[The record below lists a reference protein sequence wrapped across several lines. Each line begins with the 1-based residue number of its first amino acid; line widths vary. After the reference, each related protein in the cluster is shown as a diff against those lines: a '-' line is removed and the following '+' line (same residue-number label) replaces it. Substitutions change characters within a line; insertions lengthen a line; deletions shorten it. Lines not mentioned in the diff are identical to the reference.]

1 MSDFTNKVGC
11 ECQHMLSLSVSK
23 VSTPSVQCRTQCCLV
38 QFDAAEIIFSVVA
51 QAPFHANAAL
61 TLHGYTLQAIWL
73 GLMALTSLLL
83 LLPPSHFTHTWH
95 MASEQFNSANDDS
108 PVWEA
113 YRVCGLPSAAYHI
126 WDRSAYM

>member
-1 MSDFTNKVGC
+1 MQAMSC
-11 ECQHMLSLSVSK
+11 EHMLSLSLSISRVNN
-23 VSTPSVQCRTQCCLV
+23 PSLCNADSDVIWCNLMRLRPFFFL
-38 QFDAAEIIFSVVA
+38 FDVA
-51 QAPFHANAAL
+51 QAPFLAEALL
-61 TLHGYTLQAIWL
+61 TLLDYTLQAIWL

-113 YRVCGLPSAAYHI
+113 YRVCGLPFSAYNI
-126 WDRSAYM
+126 WDRSADM